1 MFVQTREPGVL
12 VGVNDII
19 GQTIAL
25 LRTEVAAAGTQI
37 ELALAPDLPL
47 ITGHAGQLQQVFL
60 NLAINATE
68 AMMKISD
75 RPRLLR
81 IESRRLGPKG
91 VELLFQDSGIGIDP
105 QDTERVFE
113 TFFTTKPNGM
123 GMGLAICRSI
133 IEAHGGTL
141 SVARAVPN
149 GALFRAALPND

>member
-1 MFVQTREPGVL
+1 MGAIALNASTGLLSLAAAPVDLDAVRNCLNDIVADIERANKVIESVRAMFVQTREPGVL

-25 LRTEVAAAGTQI
+25 LRTELTAAGVQI
-37 ELALAPDLPL
+37 ELALAPDLPS

-81 IESRRLGPKG
+81 IESRRFGSEG
-91 VELLFQDSGIGIDP
+91 
-105 QDTERVFE
+105 R
-113 TFFTTKPNGM
+113 
-123 GMGLAICRSI
+123 
-133 IEAHGGTL
+133 
-141 SVARAVPN
+141 
-149 GALFRAALPND
+149 RAAVSGFRNRY